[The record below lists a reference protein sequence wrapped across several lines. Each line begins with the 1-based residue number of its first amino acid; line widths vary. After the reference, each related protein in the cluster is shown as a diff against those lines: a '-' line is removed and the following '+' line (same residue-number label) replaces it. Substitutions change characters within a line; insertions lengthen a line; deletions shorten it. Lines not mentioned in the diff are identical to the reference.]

1 VSGDTSLGAL
11 LIQLRV
17 QAGMSQEKLAA
28 EAGVSAQAISDIETG
43 TTKAPR
49 AATIERIATALSL
62 DGPSRQRL
70 SALRAAA
77 AAEPLAADPPEGA
90 QAPAGEAFVAA
101 TLGEAA
107 AYLRTRLGLSVAELG
122 RRGKVSARTIA
133 DIEAG
138 RRKRVHG
145 ANAVSLADVFGLSG
159 DARQRF
165 MELARGVVV
174 PGLMRLGAVEPP
186 NLTGR
191 EQELAAVLALLPDQR
206 LIVLFGPGGVG
217 KTTLAEAVLARLS
230 RPCVS
235 MYLADVP
242 PGEELARAIALA
254 GRFDEG
260 SESEWV
266 SELSPRLPPDAVL
279 MLDNLE
285 HLVRVPAAVDEI
297 LASRP
302 DVTVLATSRA
312 AIGPAGRCELKVGP
326 LRLAA
331 ACRAFTEAAERVGR
345 PIPAAVP
352 QHVIE
357 QICERLDLLPLAIT
371 LAARW
376 TRLMT
381 PREILA
387 RLSRPAQIL
396 RSGGPGPQ
404 QPDRHTTI
412 SRAVGWSLGLVSG
425 PARTLF
431 HGLAAYPAPWP
442 LDLVEAIYP
451 DEGVL
456 DALEELVQFSLVN
469 MASDPAVGT
478 TYSML
483 QTVREV
489 GSAELARDHALA
501 QQVRERHAAHL
512 LTRARQITPRL
523 QVTAERAAALAE
535 GDQLALHT
543 EGALRRLIDAADPRA
558 VALVAWWWRYWKE
571 RCRYRSGYAL
581 ATEALRG
588 PAEPP
593 DVAEALFGSA
603 ALGYLCGSNEA
614 AAGYAA
620 DALARFQQLG
630 DMPGI
635 GNAMS
640 LIGMMELHGG
650 HVRTALEWYQRG
662 LRDVSEKAAPRVY
675 ATLLGNIAPVYAAV
689 GDLESARSAAEQ
701 AAARYQ
707 VIGDELAVSA
717 MLSNLGIWAARA
729 GDRDRAEALLR
740 ESSPAG
746 RPCAIARLAA
756 RRRGLSLADG
766 PAGSG
771 RPAGPLPPIGHVRA
785 WALALCG
792 PDTAA
797 G

>member
-396 RSGGPGPQ
+396 RSGARG
-404 QPDRHTTI
+404 RSSRTATRR
-412 SRAVGWSLGLVSG
+412 SRAPSGGVSAWSAGPRGRCSTGW
-425 PARTLF
+425 PRT
-431 HGLAAYPAPWP
+431 
-442 LDLVEAIYP
+442 
-451 DEGVL
+451 
-456 DALEELVQFSLVN
+456 
-469 MASDPAVGT
+469 
-478 TYSML
+478 
-483 QTVREV
+483 
-489 GSAELARDHALA
+489 
-501 QQVRERHAAHL
+501 RHRGRWTWSRRSTP
-512 LTRARQITPRL
+512 TRACLTPSKNWSSSAWSTWRP
-523 QVTAERAAALAE
+523 TRPS
-535 GDQLALHT
+535 G
-543 EGALRRLIDAADPRA
+543 RRT
-558 VALVAWWWRYWKE
+558 
-571 RCRYRSGYAL
+571 RCSR
-581 ATEALRG
+581 
-588 PAEPP
+588 P
-593 DVAEALFGSA
+593 
-603 ALGYLCGSNEA
+603 
-614 AAGYAA
+614 
-620 DALARFQQLG
+620 
-630 DMPGI
+630 
-635 GNAMS
+635 
-640 LIGMMELHGG
+640 
-650 HVRTALEWYQRG
+650 
-662 LRDVSEKAAPRVY
+662 
-675 ATLLGNIAPVYAAV
+675 
-689 GDLESARSAAEQ
+689 SARSGAPSLPGTT
-701 AAARYQ
+701 RWRSRC
-707 VIGDELAVSA
+707 G
-717 MLSNLGIWAARA
+717 NGT
-729 GDRDRAEALLR
+729 
-740 ESSPAG
+740 
-746 RPCAIARLAA
+746 
-756 RRRGLSLADG
+756 RRT
-766 PAGSG
+766 
-771 RPAGPLPPIGHVRA
+771 
-785 WALALCG
+785 C
-792 PDTAA
+792 
-797 G
+797 